1 MFQVFHGSVYLGA
14 HSPYIYPT
22 YTLHLPYKHPTS
34 RSRDVPFIVPE
45 TRLPLKPLD
54 HEVCVIAGTRRR
66 YVDGRASIHVLVE
79 RDVRIATSVLGTLF
93 LGLNI
98 HEWFCSSWMKYKVH
112 IYEGI
117 HTTYTT
123 WYTSFDT
130 HHM

>member
-1 MFQVFHGSVYLGA
+1 M
-14 HSPYIYPT
+14 
-22 YTLHLPYKHPTS
+22 
-34 RSRDVPFIVPE
+34 PE

-98 HEWFCSSWMKYKVH
+98 HEWLLLELDEIQGTHLRRNPYNLYHMVH
-112 IYEGI
+112 II
-117 HTTYTT
+117 
-123 WYTSFDT
+123 
-130 HHM
+130 